1 MNQREMKKRL
11 MISSKG
17 DLADRLIMAYST
29 IAKLEERCLTIV
41 EPDTTK
47 IQVVQQDGFS
57 NGGAG

>member
-47 IQVVQQDGFS
+47 IQVVQQDGF
-57 NGGAG
+57 